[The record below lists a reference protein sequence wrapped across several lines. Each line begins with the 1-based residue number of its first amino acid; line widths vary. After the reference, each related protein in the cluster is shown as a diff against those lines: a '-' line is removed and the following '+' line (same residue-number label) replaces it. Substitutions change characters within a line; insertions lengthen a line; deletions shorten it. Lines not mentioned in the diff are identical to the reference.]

1 MMEKFT
7 PCAVGSSFR
16 LRNPE
21 VLLVFLF
28 AVFFSFNLKGQNTIT
43 FTGGTFS
50 FQFPP
55 NVSTAKIVAIGGGG
69 GGGGTGS
76 TSGSIRTGGGG
87 GGGASATLNTFAV
100 TNGAIYAGSAGS
112 AGTANSTAAGGAGG
126 DSYWINTTTLLAKG
140 GSGGGATNSS
150 TGGTAGAG
158 GLVSGSIGDAGFV
171 FSGGN
176 GAAGSGSNAGS
187 GGGGGSG
194 GSTGAGGNA
203 SGATAGSA
211 GSGGGF
217 AGAAGLTGNGAGN
230 SPTIGG
236 GGSGSYAGNANTVAR
251 AGGAGGAGR
260 ISITYTGYCRPIST
274 SATNTYINSFSTTG
288 GSTNIS
294 KSSTGFGAYGYQN
307 HYYDSAGAISITAGA
322 SFTAT
327 FNLVGGTAGVAIWI
341 DWNNDGVFATSERV
355 YNSASFLSSGNTT
368 TGSIT
373 VPVAQAAGNY
383 VMRIVTDFNNT
394 NPDSCSLSGTTTRGE
409 GEDYMIS
416 ISAAPTCTTP
426 SAQPT
431 VLTFGI
437 TSANSI
443 AGSFSG
449 VASPNTPS
457 GYMVVRSTSATA
469 PTPVNGTT
477 YAVGST
483 VLGTGTYVVQNSTS
497 ISFTDSSLTSNTIYY
512 YYVFSYNNSCTGA
525 PYYLTTSPLTG
536 NKITCAAA
544 PTAATTP
551 VTSITSNSA
560 TINWVASVAGG
571 SAGTINYTVEVY
583 TDSGYTTAIPGSP
596 FNAGT
601 STAQNITFSNAA
613 TTYYYRIK
621 ANNGSCDSTYLTGS
635 FIPACAAPTSLA
647 ASATSTATGITSVTG
662 SFTATSN
669 SPAPTGYVVVRST
682 SSSLPSLSGGA
693 TYTVGAN
700 SSVAPNGY
708 IEYVGTSA
716 GSWTSSG
723 LSSGTAYYYF
733 VFSYNNTSCSS
744 GPLYSASATQTN
756 ATTNACPSFS
766 SVISIGGSTTT
777 PGSLYPTLTAAI
789 MDLSACGITQA
800 TTLSLN
806 SSYASASETFPIVIP
821 NIAGTS
827 ATNTLTIKPAS
838 GVSPLIT
845 SALAN
850 NAIIRLSGAQ
860 YVIIDGSNTVGGVTK
875 DMTIRNTSATGTAVL
890 FINGASSNTVKNNVI
905 NAIPSSSAT
914 YLGVITFYSGS
925 GVSGNN
931 SNIVQN
937 NNIAPQ
943 SATLP
948 YIGVYNYGSSTSLQ
962 NTENSILKNNIYNFS
977 FAGVYDNGYSSGFV
991 YDGNNIYGTATQ
1003 TTNTGLYGVFLG
1015 ANTIYGPIISNNRIY
1030 DLKTT
1035 NTNTSASSTG
1045 YLHGIDIYDIASGST
1060 CYVYNNMISLAGNGA
1075 GAPGIRIAGIAD
1087 ESTAGTSYIYYNSIS
1102 INGTASSSTGSYAY
1116 LKNYTNSSVVKNN
1129 IFSNTRISS
1138 GSGTQYSMVWTE
1150 DGTFSSDYNNIYSS
1164 GNANNILA
1172 ATSTNQTALAAW
1184 QTATGQDSHSIN
1196 SLPPFV
1202 SATDLH
1208 IVGSACT
1215 ALESAGTPIASIT
1228 NDIDNDTRSATTPDI
1243 GADEFNGNIPPKVA
1257 SVVSGSNCGAGTVS
1271 LTANGSTT
1279 GAAITEYRWY
1289 SALTGGTLVGTSGN
1303 NVWVTPSI
1311 SATTNYYVVA
1321 YNGCES
1327 ETRTLVTATIN
1338 PAPTAVSVT
1347 TTTSPAGGDACTT
1360 DYVKLEATGGV
1371 ITTNVTSGTGA
1382 STSAASTTGSA
1393 LGPNPM
1399 QNYYG
1404 GTKQQWIYRASEL
1417 SALGLSAGSKIK
1429 SIQLN
1434 LATANASYPLLDL
1447 RIKMKKSATTAF
1459 ATTSSWESGLTT
1471 VRNNASYTPSVG
1483 LNSFVLDTP
1492 FEWDGTSNLIIEMNY
1507 SNNNG
1512 GSSTYNTAKY
1522 SNTSFVS
1529 SIFYRVD
1536 NQTATTVDG
1545 YTGAASYTY
1554 SSRNDLVFEFES
1566 QKVSWTPA
1574 TGLYTDAALTTPYS
1588 AGDFTATLYAAPNG
1602 TQAYTAKATLGT
1614 CDKTA
1619 VVNVTKNKREFT
1631 GNVDNSWNNA
1641 NNWYPNQIPDN
1652 SKCANIP
1659 AGKTVV
1665 IDTNAET
1672 SHLIIAATGKTTISA
1687 NSSLK
1692 VTDVINITNNANNDN
1707 LVLES
1712 DAVLLQDNPNAVNT
1726 GNIYAKRDVK
1736 MRQKDYTYWSSP
1748 VQNQVLLNTSG
1759 GASGPLYTSGGFS
1772 EGTPNNRIYQYKEPN
1787 DTFVATADANFVN
1800 AKGYAIRGKD
1810 SYDISTLTTDN
1821 TLKFVGSPNNGDITI
1836 GIQKS
1841 KNTTSGANTYTHGYN
1856 LIGNPYP
1863 SNIDFIK
1870 FYNLDQGNGTKNS
1883 DLINAKAWFWTNITP
1898 VATQAGSNYSGN
1910 NYATITLSGG
1920 TPATGIDTTTGTPT
1934 PNEFIKVAQGF
1945 IVEMKGTAPT
1955 GSTPIT
1961 GTLKFDNSIRTNNS
1975 TGHFY
1980 NNNKTAEN
1988 GIDRYWV
1995 KLISPE
2001 SVVNTILVAHIA
2013 AATNQ
2018 YDADYDADLLTVG
2031 DDSFYTKLDA
2041 HKLQIQGRNVLG
2053 VEDVIPLGTKY
2064 SINGTYKI
2072 GLGNKE
2078 GIFSSAQKVYLHD
2091 KLANTYTDL
2100 TEKDYTFSAN
2110 KGVDDT
2116 RFELVYK
2123 SQDVLGTNIS
2133 MRSNFTVYRDG
2144 DFYVVKSTKK
2154 LGKVEMYDTSGR
2166 IIRAFN
2172 TPETMIKIDMN
2183 DVSNGVYVLKVE
2195 NAGEAKT
2202 HKIIK

>member
-1 MMEKFT
+1 MMKKFT
-7 PCAVGSSFR
+7 LFTERAFSCFLNFKIALVYVLVSFMTLIQAQTTVTIGSGTNVGGKLPVVPFYGYSFSEQIIPKAEINTSGMSITKLRFYSNGTVLTNSNNWTIYLGHTTKTSFTSNTDWILASGMTQVYSGTVSASPSAGWMEIALTTAFPYNNTDNLVVAVDENAAGFY
-16 LRNPE
+16 
-21 VLLVFLF
+21 
-28 AVFFSFNLKGQNTIT
+28 
-43 FTGGTFS
+43 
-50 FQFPP
+50 
-55 NVSTAKIVAIGGGG
+55 
-69 GGGGTGS
+69 S
-76 TSGSIRTGGGG
+76 TS
-87 GGGASATLNTFAV
+87 
-100 TNGAIYAGSAGS
+100 TNHFRIFTPTSPS
-112 AGTANSTAAGGAGG
+112 PT
-126 DSYWINTTTLLAKG
+126 
-140 GSGGGATNSS
+140 TNSS
-150 TGGTAGAG
+150 
-158 GLVSGSIGDAGFV
+158 I
-171 FSGGN
+171 
-176 GAAGSGSNAGS
+176 
-187 GGGGGSG
+187 
-194 GSTGAGGNA
+194 
-203 SGATAGSA
+203 
-211 GSGGGF
+211 
-217 AGAAGLTGNGAGN
+217 
-230 SPTIGG
+230 
-236 GGSGSYAGNANTVAR
+236 Y
-251 AGGAGGAGR
+251 
-260 ISITYTGYCRPIST
+260 
-274 SATNTYINSFSTTG
+274 
-288 GSTNIS
+288 
-294 KSSTGFGAYGYQN
+294 YQ
-307 HYYDSAGAISITAGA
+307 DDT
-322 SFTAT
+322 
-327 FNLVGGTAGVAIWI
+327 
-341 DWNNDGVFATSERV
+341 
-355 YNSASFLSSGNTT
+355 
-368 TGSIT
+368 
-373 VPVAQAAGNY
+373 
-383 VMRIVTDFNNT
+383 T
-394 NPDSCSLSGTTTRGE
+394 NPDPASIILTGTRVNYRNQMQLVFE
-409 GEDYMIS
+409 NV
-416 ISAAPTCTTP
+416 AACTTP

-431 VLTFGI
+431 ALSFGT
-437 TSANSI
+437 TSATSI
-443 AGSFSG
+443 AGSFTG
-449 VASPNTPS
+449 VSSPNTPS
-457 GYMVVRSTSATA
+457 GYMIVRSTSATA

-483 VLGTGTYVVQNSTS
+483 VLGTGTYVVQNSTAT
-497 ISFTDSSLTSNTIYY
+497 SFTDSSLTSNTRYY

-525 PYYLTTSPLTG
+525 PYYLTASPLTG
-536 NKITCAAA
+536 NKMTCVAA

-560 TINWVASVAGG
+560 TVNWVASVAGG

-601 STAQNITFSNAA
+601 STAQSITFSNAA

-621 ANNGSCDSTYLTGS
+621 ANNGSCDSTYLTGN
-635 FIPACAAPTSLA
+635 FIPVCAAPASLA
-647 ASATSTATGITSVTG
+647 ASATSTAAGITSVTG
-662 SFTATSN
+662 SFTATSS

-682 SSSLPSLSGGA
+682 SSSLPSLSGGV

-700 SSVAPNGY
+700 ISVASNGY
-708 IEYVGTSA
+708 IEYVGTTA

-723 LSSGTAYYYF
+723 LSSGTTYYYF
-733 VFSYNNTSCSS
+733 VFSYNNTSCSA

-756 ATTNACPSFS
+756 AATNACPSFS

-789 MDLSACGITQA
+789 TDLSVCGITQA

-806 SSYASASETFPIVIP
+806 STYTSASETFPIVIP
-821 NIAGTS
+821 SISGTS
-827 ATNTLTIKPAS
+827 AANTLTIKPAN
-838 GVSPLIT
+838 GVTTNIT
-845 SALAN
+845 GS
-850 NAIIRLSGAQ
+850 NAAAILKLNGAD
-860 YVIIDGSNTVGGVTK
+860 YVIIDGSNTVGGTTK
-875 DMTIRNTSATGTAVL
+875 NLTITNNNTGTSSVVVWVATASASDGATHNTIKNMI
-890 FINGASSNTVKNNVI
+890 INGNSRVTTAGGIVSSSTTSISTASETDNAYNTVQNCTITGSFIGFGTYGGASLDTGWTITGNIIGSSTNSRAHYFGVDLY
-905 NAIPSSSAT
+905 NAKDFTI
-914 YLGVITFYSGS
+914 
-925 GVSGNN
+925 
-931 SNIVQN
+931 N
-937 NNIAPQ
+937 NNIISGIFANNANSSSV
-943 SATLP
+943 SAIEAYGTVSNGSIYGNKISDVANGDNSAGYSGNGIYLESTSSSSNVS
-948 YIGVYNYGSSTSLQ
+948 VYNNFIYDVKGVGYTGYFAAVGIWVGSGGGF
-962 NTENSILKNNIYNFS
+962 NIYNNS
-977 FAGVYDNGYSSGFV
+977 VSINSSTQVSTGAASTGLLVSSGTSNL
-991 YDGNNIYGTATQ
+991 DIRNNIFYNYATV
-1003 TTNTGLYGVFLG
+1003 GSRYAVYSAA
-1015 ANTIYGPIISNNRIY
+1015 ANT
-1030 DLKTT
+1030 
-1035 NTNTSASSTG
+1035 
-1045 YLHGIDIYDIASGST
+1045 
-1060 CYVYNNMISLAGNGA
+1060 VYNNINNNDYYSVGSVGYLGA
-1075 GAPGIRIAGIAD
+1075 
-1087 ESTAGTSYIYYNSIS
+1087 
-1102 INGTASSSTGSYAY
+1102 
-1116 LKNYTNSSVVKNN
+1116 V
-1129 IFSNTRISS
+1129 
-1138 GSGTQYSMVWTE
+1138 Q
-1150 DGTFSSDYNNIYSS
+1150 
-1164 GNANNILA
+1164 
-1172 ATSTNQTALAAW
+1172 ATLAAW
-1184 QTATGQDSHSIN
+1184 QIATGKDSNSIN

-1208 IVGSACT
+1208 IVSSTCT
-1215 ALESAGTPIASIT
+1215 ALESAGTPIATIT
-1228 NDIDNDTRSATTPDI
+1228 KDIDNDARSATAPDI

-1257 SVVSGSNCGAGTVS
+1257 SVVAGSNCGTGAVS

-1289 SALTGGTLVGTSGN
+1289 SALTGGTLVGTSN
-1303 NVWVTPSI
+1303 TNVWVTPSI

-1338 PAPTAVSVT
+1338 PAPTAVSVA

-1360 DYVKLEATGGV
+1360 DYVKLEAAGGV
-1371 ITTNVTSGTGA
+1371 TPVSNQYAFGTQVATNNTTTSTA
-1382 STSAASTTGSA
+1382 FPAPYT
-1393 LGPNPM
+1393 L
-1399 QNYYG
+1399 YYG
-1404 GTKQQWIYRASEL
+1404 GQRMQMLIRASEL
-1417 SALGLSAGSKIK
+1417 TSAGYSNGSKITNIQFPVVSLGANWGSTVTSCNSFQV
-1429 SIQLN
+1429 SIGTTTLN
-1434 LATANASYPLLDL
+1434 TLTSFQAGLTQVVSPSSFTPTVGYTNTHTFSTPFVWNGTDNVIIETTFSNNITGVTANLVAQYNSP
-1447 RIKMKKSATTAF
+1447 TT
-1459 ATTSSWESGLTT
+1459 
-1471 VRNNASYTPSVG
+1471 YQ
-1483 LNSFVLDTP
+1483 
-1492 FEWDGTSNLIIEMNY
+1492 
-1507 SNNNG
+1507 
-1512 GSSTYNTAKY
+1512 STI
-1522 SNTSFVS
+1522 V
-1529 SIFYRVD
+1529 YRVD
-1536 NQTATTVDG
+1536 AATAAAVASATSVSYSYSARPDFKLNGTTDV
-1545 YTGAASYTY
+1545 
-1554 SSRNDLVFEFES
+1554 
-1566 QKVSWTPA
+1566 QQVSWTPA

-1588 AGDFTATLYAAPNG
+1588 AGDFTTTLYAAPNG

-1692 VTDVINITNNANNDN
+1692 VTDAINITNNASNDN

-1759 GASGPLYTSGGFS
+1759 GASGPLYTIGGFS

-1787 DTFVATADANFVN
+1787 DTFVATADANFLN

-1836 GIQKS
+1836 AIQKS

-1883 DLINAKAWFWTNITP
+1883 DLINAKAWFWTNITT
-1898 VATQAGSNYSGN
+1898 VTTQAGSNYSGN

-1955 GSTPIT
+1955 GSAPIT
-1961 GTLKFDNSIRTNNS
+1961 GTLKFDNSIRTNNN

-2001 SVVNTILVAHIA
+2001 NVVNTILVAHIA

-2041 HKLQIQGRNVLG
+2041 HKLQIQGRNVLD
-2053 VEDVIPLGTKY
+2053 VEDIIPLGTKY
-2064 SINGTYKI
+2064 STNGTYKI

-2100 TEKDYTFSAN
+2100 MEKDYTFSAS
-2110 KGVDDT
+2110 KGIDDS

-2123 SQDVLGTNIS
+2123 NQDVLGTNIS
-2133 MRSNFTVYRDG
+2133 TRSDFTVYRDG
-2144 DFYVVKSTKK
+2144 NSYVVKSTKK

-2166 IIRAFN
+2166 MIRAFK

-2195 NAGEAKT
+2195 NAGETKT